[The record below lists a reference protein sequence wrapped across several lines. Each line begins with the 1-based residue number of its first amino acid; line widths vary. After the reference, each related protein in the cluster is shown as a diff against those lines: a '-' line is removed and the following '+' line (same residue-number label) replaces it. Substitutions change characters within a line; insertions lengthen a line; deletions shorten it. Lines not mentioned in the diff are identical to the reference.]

1 MSLDIAKTNLVLVS
15 RKGGVAVAELNRPKK
30 RNALSQELID
40 ELTGVLRQ
48 LDQDSEV
55 RVVVLTSSG
64 GAPFCGMSLDSIE
77 LPDFGGIMTNCGFS
91 WS

>member
-1 MSLDIAKTNLVLVS
+1 MNLCLQFPIPPKQPSRNRPAMSLDIPKTNLVLVS
-15 RKGGVAVAELNRPKK
+15 REGGVAVVELNRPKK

-48 LDQDSEV
+48 LDKDTEV

-64 GAPFCGMSLDSIE
+64 DSPFCGML
-77 LPDFGGIMTNCGFS
+77 G
-91 WS
+91 

>member
-1 MSLDIAKTNLVLVS
+1 MSLNIPKTNFILVS
-15 RKGGVAVAELNRPKK
+15 IEGGVATVELNRPKK

-48 LDQDSEV
+48 LDQDPEV

-64 GAPFCGMSLDSIE
+64 DAPFCGMLS
-77 LPDFGGIMTNCGFS
+77 
-91 WS
+91 

>member
-1 MSLDIAKTNLVLVS
+1 
-15 RKGGVAVAELNRPKK
+15 VAVVELNRPKK

-48 LDQDSEV
+48 LDQDTEV

-64 GAPFCGMSLDSIE
+64 DSPFCGMLS
-77 LPDFGGIMTNCGFS
+77 
-91 WS
+91 